1 MTISV
6 LCGIIKI
13 LKERLKL
20 MNKVIYFDMDGTVAD
35 LYNVPNWLEKLRS
48 FDESPYIEAK
58 PLVNMTEL
66 EKVCMALISKG
77 YHIGVITWLSKDS
90 NNLYDQKVTKAK
102 FEWLQNYMPYITQ
115 YQAISYGIPKQKA
128 VKKSGLMILVDDNA
142 DVRRMWDTP
151 KTRKSIDAT
160 KDIISE
166 LWKLVG

>member
-1 MTISV
+1 
-6 LCGIIKI
+6 
-13 LKERLKL
+13 

-58 PLVNMTEL
+58 PLVNMHEL
-66 EKVCMALISKG
+66 EKVCMALINKG

-90 NNLYDQKVTKAK
+90 NKLYDQKVTKAK

-128 VKKSGLMILVDDNA
+128 VKKSSLMILVDDNA
-142 DVRRMWDTP
+142 NVRKMWDTP

-166 LWKLVG
+166 LWKLTKEV